1 MIIANITSVM
11 KKSLIPLLGL
21 FCLHGLAAAQSDPPL
36 LRPEEKQAV
45 DAQSAAL
52 SGALAPTLT
61 NCAKSTV
68 RVWGG
73 GQRVAYGTV
82 IGDGHKVLTKWS
94 EVAPERGTLFVS
106 ANGEDA
112 LPAKVSGVYEDEDL
126 AVLETTG
133 PALTPVTWSHETP
146 KLGAFLTASQ
156 PDGRP
161 AGFGVVSVLER
172 DLRDTDKAAIGV
184 KIDIQYNGKG
194 VKIENVA
201 PDSGAAAAGLKPGN
215 IILKVGDRTISGI
228 LELKNSLSGL
238 NPGTKVTLLAQTA
251 DGERNFEVKLGN
263 LPKLP
268 NFPNDRLQIM
278 DHMGG
283 DISRVRD
290 SFGHVIQ
297 TDMRPQ
303 PDQIGGP
310 VADLKGRA
318 IGITIARAGRTSTYV
333 IPSAAVEN
341 LLKKDPQNPSLA
353 QVRLNDQAPAMIQ
366 RGMLRPQGQMIP
378 NTQQDM
384 RRHLEEMQRLMDY
397 MREEMDR
404 MQNGR

>member
-1 MIIANITSVM
+1 MIIANRITVM
-11 KKSLIPLLGL
+11 NKSLIPLLGM
-21 FCLHGLAAAQSDPPL
+21 FCLHGTVCAQSDPPL

-45 DAQSAAL
+45 DAQSATLNEAL
-52 SGALAPTLT
+52 TPALT
-61 NCAKSTV
+61 NSAKSTV
-68 RVWGG
+68 RIWAG

-94 EVAPERGTLFVS
+94 EVAPERETLLVTS
-106 ANGEDA
+106 DGGKAQ
-112 LPAKVSGVYEDEDL
+112 PAKVSGVYEDEDL
-126 AVLETTG
+126 AVLETGG
-133 PALTPVTWSHETP
+133 PALTPVTWFHETP
-146 KLGAFLTASQ
+146 KLGAFLAATQ

-172 DLRDTDKAAIGV
+172 DLRDTDKAYLGV
-184 KIDIQYNGKG
+184 TGALEFNGKG
-194 VKIENVA
+194 VQIKELA
-201 PDSGAAAAGLKPGN
+201 PGSGAATAGLKPGD
-215 IILKVGDRTISGI
+215 IILKVSDRPISGL

-238 NPGTKVTLLAQTA
+238 NPGTKVALQVKTS
-251 DGERNFEVKLGN
+251 DGERKFDVTLGN
-263 LPKLP
+263 RPNLP

-297 TDMRPQ
+297 SDMTTQ

-310 VADLKGRA
+310 VADLKGRV
-318 IGITIARAGRTSTYV
+318 IGITVARAGRTSTY
-333 IPSAAVEN
+333 IMPSAAVEN

-353 QVRLNDQAPAMIQ
+353 QVRLAEQAPAVIQ
-366 RGMLRPQGQMIP
+366 RGLLRPPGQIIP
-378 NTQQDM
+378 NTPLDM

-397 MREEMDR
+397 MREEMDK
-404 MQNGR
+404 MENGR